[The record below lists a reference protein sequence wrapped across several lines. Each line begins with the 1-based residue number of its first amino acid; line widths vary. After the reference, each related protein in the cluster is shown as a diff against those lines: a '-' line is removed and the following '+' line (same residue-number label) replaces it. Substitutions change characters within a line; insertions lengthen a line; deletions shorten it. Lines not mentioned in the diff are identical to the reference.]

1 MRGGSSAIYKSIC
14 SYSAHFLYF
23 ARFVY
28 FVRKIYFENPDC
40 TQVVIFKI
48 CFAISDILVL
58 LCEYQTLFL
67 SEHQLQS
74 LVFWHKFKDKI
85 FQGEWDLVKIV
96 SILAKRPPCKK
107 RWLTLLNM
115 QLAID
120 VRVQR
125 SIIRECIYVS
135 DKISIKMCFKLK
147 TYKASGKRKK
157 IMKIKHFIMKSKWGR
172 EVLNFIFYKE
182 DMGDFKMKIFL
193 FYISYYTILY
203 ST

>member
-1 MRGGSSAIYKSIC
+1 MLLFGTFSLFC
-14 SYSAHFLYF
+14 
-23 ARFVY
+23 
-28 FVRKIYFENPDC
+28 
-40 TQVVIFKI
+40 KI
-48 CFAISDILVL
+48 CVFCEKNLFWKSRLYPSCHIQDLFCNIRHIGSALRISNIIFIWTPTPVSGVL
-58 LCEYQTLFL
+58 TQI
-67 SEHQLQS
+67 
-74 LVFWHKFKDKI
+74 KDRI
-85 FQGEWDLVKIV
+85 FQEEWNLVKIV

-135 DKISIKMCFKLK
+135 DKISKNMCFKLK